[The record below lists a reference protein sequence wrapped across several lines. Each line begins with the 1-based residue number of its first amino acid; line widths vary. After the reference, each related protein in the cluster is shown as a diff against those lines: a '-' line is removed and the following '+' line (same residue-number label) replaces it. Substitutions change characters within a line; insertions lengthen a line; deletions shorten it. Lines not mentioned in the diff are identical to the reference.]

1 MNEKVE
7 GEGINSYGAQII
19 CHILCKFIS
28 NPQSNL
34 QRFLFPFPFL
44 GWTNKDPGKLSDL
57 AKDTQL
63 ISSSDSTQTQ
73 VCPMIFFYWHDS
85 LMNQKVSLFRIFF
98 TLTILGNQ
106 SFTVSKWGYPSG
118 ALRLWVWMTRWLNG
132 IRNTKLHGLGAVK
145 SF

>member
-73 VCPMIFFYWHDS
+73 VCPMIDLVTPGFLHFTAQISFQFFETS
-85 LMNQKVSLFRIFF
+85 MLLPSSGLLQMLFCISY
-98 TLTILGNQ
+98 LLLPN
-106 SFTVSKWGYPSG
+106 
-118 ALRLWVWMTRWLNG
+118 
-132 IRNTKLHGLGAVK
+132 KLSQGLVA
-145 SF
+145 